1 MEINSNNR
9 SAKSPSLLERGWGEV
24 NSGAVFSFGELLLR
38 LSPTNNWIDENAMPI
53 FIGGAELNVATA
65 LAKWNVASK
74 YCTALPD
81 NYLTQQI
88 IDYLQQKNID
98 TTAIQI
104 CGERIGTYYLPQG
117 TDLKN
122 AGVIYDRAYSSFS
135 TLKKGMIDW
144 NKVLKDCTWF
154 HCSAISPAL
163 NKNIA
168 DACEEALQAA
178 IALGLTISIDL
189 NYRNKLWQYGIEPF
203 TVMKKLLPYCHVVM
217 GNLWATESLLG
228 IPSSIIESDGKSKDE
243 LIESAGKSM
252 LQIHQQYTNVQT
264 IAYTFRQQNE
274 YFAVIQDGGEKEVS
288 KTFTLN
294 NVKEKV
300 GSGDCF
306 MAGLIYGLQH
316 NHLPT
321 QIINFAAAA
330 AVSKLGVIGDATNQT
345 VQQINEFLNA

>member
-1 MEINSNNR
+1 MNKI
-9 SAKSPSLLERGWGEV
+9 
-24 NSGAVFSFGELLLR
+24 FSFGELLLR
-38 LSPTNNWIDENAMPI
+38 LSPTNNWIDKNAMPI

-65 LAKWNVASK
+65 LAKWNVPSK
-74 YCTALPD
+74 YCTALPN
-81 NYLTQQI
+81 NYLTQEI
-88 IDYLQQKNID
+88 INHLQQKNID
-98 TTAIQI
+98 TTATQI

-144 NKVLKDCTWF
+144 KEVLKDCTWF

-163 NKNIA
+163 NKNLA
-168 DACEEALQAA
+168 DVCEEALQAA
-178 IALGLTISIDL
+178 TALGLKTPIDL
-189 NYRNKLWQYGIEPF
+189 NYRNKLWQYGEQPSTI
-203 TVMKKLLPYCHVVM
+203 MKKLLPYCHVVM
-217 GNLWATESLLG
+217 GNIWAAESLLN
-228 IPSSIIESDGKSKDE
+228 IPSSITNSDNKSKSE
-243 LIESAGKSM
+243 LIEAAGESM
-252 LQIHQQYTNVQT
+252 SQIHQQYSNVQT
-264 IAYTFRQQNE
+264 MAYTFRLQNE
-274 YFAVIQDGGEKEVS
+274 YFAVLQHGAEMQVS
-288 KTFTLN
+288 KTFALN
-294 NVKEKV
+294 NVKDKV

>member
-1 MEINSNNR
+1 MENTNIEI
-9 SAKSPSLLERGWGEV
+9 AATLKVTPTGGGLE
-24 NSGAVFSFGELLLR
+24 GAVFSFGELLLR
-38 LSPTNNWIDENAMPI
+38 LSPTQNWIDENAMPI

-65 LAKWNVASK
+65 LAKWNVPSK
-74 YCTALPD
+74 YCTALPN
-81 NYLTQQI
+81 NYLAQEI
-88 IDYLQQKNID
+88 SNHLQQKNID

-144 NKVLKDCTWF
+144 KEVLKDCIWF

-163 NKNIA
+163 NKDVA
-168 DACEEALQAA
+168 DVCEEALQAA
-178 IALGLTISIDL
+178 IAMGLTTSIDL
-189 NYRNKLWQYGIEPF
+189 NYRNKLWQYGEKPCTI
-203 TVMKKLLPYCHVVM
+203 MKKLLPYCKVVM
-217 GNLWATESLLG
+217 GNIWATESLLN
-228 IPSSIIESDGKSKDE
+228 IPSSIQNSYNKTKDE
-243 LIESAGKSM
+243 LIAAAGQSM
-252 LQIHQQYTNVQT
+252 LQLHQQYSNVQT
-264 IAYTFRQQNE
+264 MAYTFRLQNE
-274 YFAVIQDGGEKEVS
+274 YFAVIQHGIEMQVS
-288 KTFTLN
+288 KSFPLT
-294 NVKEKV
+294 NVKDKV

-306 MAGLIYGLQH
+306 MAGLIYGLH
-316 NHLPT
+316 HRHSPT